1 MKKST
6 LYFFTPD
13 LPHVLGGIKQIYR
26 QVDVLNANGFD
37 AWVVH
42 RKKGFKVDWFE
53 HQTRVMYEPA
63 PLRRNL
69 DIGVFPE
76 IWGPKINQF
85 GKEIHKVIFN
95 QNAFYTWKAQPLRG
109 PFEPPYLNP
118 QVIAGI
124 AVSDHNRQFLKCLF
138 PRLPVYRIKYS
149 IDPRLFYP
157 EPKKRQICVML
168 RKNIEDVKQ
177 VLHSLRLCGALEG
190 WKVVLI
196 DHFTQAQTAAVM
208 RESAIFLNF
217 GSPEGFGLPPAEAM
231 AAGCIVIGYDGFA
244 GREFM
249 GEGRADIVPLGDILR
264 FVGLTR
270 SVMKEWES
278 DPQRFAARLA
288 SARRFITEEYS
299 PERESG
305 DIVGCWNEI
314 LRIAEHK
321 QQTRPDVAAA

>member
-1 MKKST
+1 MNKPS

-26 QVDVLNANGFD
+26 HVDVLNANGFD

-42 RKKGFKVDWFE
+42 RRKGFKPTWFE

-63 PLRRNL
+63 PLRKDL

-76 IWGPKINQF
+76 IWGPKINHCGQNVR
-85 GKEIHKVIFN
+85 KVIFN
-95 QNAFYTWKAQPLRG
+95 QNAFYTWMSQPLRG

-118 QVIAGI
+118 QVIATI
-124 AVSDHNRQFLKCLF
+124 AVSDHNRKFLKCVF
-138 PRLPVYRIKYS
+138 PTMPGYRIHYS
-149 IDPRLFYP
+149 INPKLYYP

-177 VLHSLRLCGALEG
+177 VLHNLRLHRALEG

-196 DHFTQAQTAAVM
+196 DKFTEAQTAAVM

-249 GEGRADIVPLGDILR
+249 DEGRAYIVGLGDILE
-264 FVGLTR
+264 FVRETR
-270 SVMKEWES
+270 SVMKQWEA
-278 DPQRFAARLA
+278 DPQRFAPRLA
-288 SARRFITEEYS
+288 LARRFISEEYS
-299 PERESG
+299 PQRESG
-305 DIVGCWNEI
+305 DIVGVWGEI
-314 LRIAEHK
+314 LRIAEH
-321 QQTRPDVAAA
+321 QQQKANVAAA

>member
-1 MKKST
+1 MSKPT

-13 LPHVLGGIKQIYR
+13 LPHILGGIKQIYR

-37 AWVVH
+37 ATVVH
-42 RKKGFKVDWFE
+42 RRKGFKVDWFE
-53 HQTRVMYEPA
+53 HQTRVMYEPVA
-63 PLRRNL
+63 MRKSL
-69 DIGVFPE
+69 DIAIFPE

-85 GKEIHKVIFN
+85 GKEIRKVIFN

-118 QVIAGI
+118 QVIATI

-138 PRLPVYRIKYS
+138 PSMPVYRIRYS
-149 IDPRLFYP
+149 IDPRLFFP

-177 VLHSLRLCGALEG
+177 VLHILRLRRGLEG

-196 DHFTQAQTAAVM
+196 DKFTEAQTSAVM

-231 AAGCIVIGYDGFA
+231 AAGCLVIGYDGLA

-249 GEGRADIVPLGDILR
+249 GEGRADIVPFGDILR

-270 SVMKEWES
+270 SAMKEWEL
-278 DPQRFAARLA
+278 DPERFAPRLEA
-288 SARRFITEEYS
+288 ARRFITEEYS
-299 PERESG
+299 PQRETG
-305 DIVGCWNEI
+305 DIVGVWNEI
-314 LRIAEHK
+314 LRIAREK
-321 QQTRPDVAAA
+321 QQKAAAAAA